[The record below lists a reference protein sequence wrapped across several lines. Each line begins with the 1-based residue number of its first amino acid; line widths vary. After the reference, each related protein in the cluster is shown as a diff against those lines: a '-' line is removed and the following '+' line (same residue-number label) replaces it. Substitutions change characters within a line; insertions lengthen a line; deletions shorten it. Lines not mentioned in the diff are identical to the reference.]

1 MGKAGKRKEIVEDRS
16 IERVLCEKFVCEK
29 AYAIHLKKI
38 CVSSAEMVEGRLCER
53 GTYERVVCE
62 RAVGVS
68 VCERVVCERAV
79 RVRRL
84 CVRERAVRV
93 REL

>member
-38 CVSSAEMVEGRLCER
+38 CVSSAEMVEGR
-53 GTYERVVCE
+53 
-62 RAVGVS
+62 
-68 VCERVVCERAV
+68 
-79 RVRRL
+79 
-84 CVRERAVRV
+84 
-93 REL
+93 